1 MFDEIR
7 QAFREL
13 LHGNVTPEGRREL
26 ISVMKDTLVQA
37 RLAMDDLRDSVEA
50 TRKRVE
56 REKADLDTVRR
67 RKGLAQGV
75 GDAETVKVAERFEA
89 QHAERVAVLEQKLV
103 AQESELALVERDVA
117 EMKEQLKAALAG
129 VGSGMRS
136 GTIDA
141 MTDPLDDGRAGLE
154 QEILQAVSVLGEAHV
169 LAVIAIGAVGHRD
182 RRRIRSNCS
191 RRSPHRRLMTVN
203 LPSFG
208 GFEAATA
215 ADSADV
221 RARSNAPW
229 HHTQS
234 ARS

>member
-141 MTDPLDDGRAGLE
+141 MNE
-154 QEILQAVSVLGEAHV
+154 
-169 LAVIAIGAVGHRD
+169 
-182 RRRIRSNCS
+182 
-191 RRSPHRRLMTVN
+191 
-203 LPSFG
+203 
-208 GFEAATA
+208 ATA
-215 ADSADV
+215 RMAPAPPSV
-221 RARSNAPW
+221 IGSNGLTW
-229 HHTQS
+229 
-234 ARS
+234 